1 MQTGLLKWLCVF
13 IQTLKG
19 WKNMDN
25 YIMIDGKK
33 IPLTDEQV
41 KMLKGTQEAKKSPF
55 ERLKCVERYYF
66 IDAKGNVGST
76 DEFCADADND
86 LYGVAN
92 YCADKKLMEQRAL
105 HETLNR
111 LLWRFSME
119 NGEGENPWTSD
130 CAHWYIFYAHNI
142 DEFRI
147 TWVEKVHS
155 AGTIYFSSGEL
166 AQRAIVE
173 IIKPFIKEHPDFVW

>member
-1 MQTGLLKWLCVF
+1 
-13 IQTLKG
+13 
-19 WKNMDN
+19 MDN

-66 IDAKGNVGST
+66 IDAKGNVGRT

-111 LLWRFSME
+111 LLWRFSIE
-119 NGEGENPWTSD
+119 NREGENKWD
-130 CAHWYIFYAHNI
+130 CKNDHYEIYWSCSSESFEVCRSSHA
-142 DEFRI
+142 
-147 TWVEKVHS
+147 KSLHS
-155 AGTIYFSSGEL
+155 AYFPTKEL
-166 AQRAIVE
+166 AQRAIDE
-173 IIKPFIKEHPDFVW
+173 IVKPFIKEHPDFVC